1 MAAGFTESLLI
12 KGPAPAPRYVNLSF
26 EELAET
32 PPAVVT
38 VTFTAPALLA
48 AGSVAVISVFETSVK
63 EVAAS
68 VPKSTAVALDRFAPP
83 IVTSVLPPSGPD
95 VGLMLVTLGAA
106 T

>member
-12 KGPAPAPRYVNLSF
+12 KGPAPTPTYVNLSF
-26 EELAET
+26 EELADV

-48 AGSVAVISVFETSVK
+48 AGSVAVISVSETTVK

-68 VPKSTAVALDRFAPP
+68 VPKSTAVALDRLRRRSLPACCPPAAP
-83 IVTSVLPPSGPD
+83 TWG
-95 VGLMLVTLGAA
+95 
-106 T
+106 